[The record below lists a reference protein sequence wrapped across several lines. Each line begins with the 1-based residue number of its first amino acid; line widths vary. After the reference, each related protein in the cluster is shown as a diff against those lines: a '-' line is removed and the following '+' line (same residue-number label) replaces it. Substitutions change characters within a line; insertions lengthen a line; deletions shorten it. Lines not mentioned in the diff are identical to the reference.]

1 MKVYSRGKEQN
12 KIDIGRKLSTTL
24 TCLVSTKIYKRLNT
38 KYTSRVQAEYSGVFS
53 SGREWC

>member
-12 KIDIGRKLSTTL
+12 KIDIGRKLSTTS

-53 SGREWC
+53 SGRE